1 MPSTRSRRETGRG
14 SRPRL
19 RARTQEHKEVRR
31 RAILSAASRV
41 FGAGD
46 YHAITVAQ
54 VAERAGMAKGT
65 VYLYFDTKEELFLEV
80 AWARLQEW
88 LAAVDRGLLGLVRA
102 PGGQTVAE
110 LLCRTLRTRKELL
123 RSLSLLPN
131 VFEGEV
137 DHAAVARFKQLIL
150 TRVGQ
155 TGMILEQALPFLR
168 AGQGARVLLSVNAF
182 VIGLWKM
189 AQPGRAAAQALED
202 PALRPL
208 RIDFFAALEDTVA
221 ALLAGIEVRALAGPR
236 FATPPAGRSTAG
248 ALSRGGR
255 ERRTRG

>member
-1 MPSTRSRRETGRG
+1 M
-14 SRPRL
+14 
-19 RARTQEHKEVRR
+19 
-31 RAILSAASRV
+31 

-46 YHAITVAQ
+46 YDAITVAQ
-54 VAERAGMAKGT
+54 IAERAGLAKGT

-88 LAAVDRGLLGLVRA
+88 LAVLDRGLLALVRA
-102 PGGQTVAE
+102 PRRHTVAE
-110 LLCRTLRTRKELL
+110 LVCRTLRPREVLL
-123 RSLSLLPN
+123 RTLSLLPN

-150 TRVGQ
+150 ARVGQ

-189 AQPGRAAAQALED
+189 AQPGPAAAQALED

-208 RIDFFAALEDTVA
+208 RIDFFVALEDTVA
-221 ALLAGIEVRALAGPR
+221 ALLAGIEVRARARPR
-236 FATPPAGRSTAG
+236 PVAPPEGRPAARAPT
-248 ALSRGGR
+248 RGGR
-255 ERRTRG
+255 PRARRG